1 MEGAAKS
8 ARRAGAWGPSN
19 WKKALHASLA
29 PHLGRLY
36 ARTSIK
42 AGRADSKCIVPGPGA
57 QKNPVTLTVFAA
69 QFEEARG
76 ALSPDAEFWT
86 ELMMKKTMDWK
97 VLVVIA
103 LILGVFFAV
112 KRVSFVSAA
121 KARELL
127 QAGAMVVD
135 VRNPG
140 EFASGH
146 IAGAVNIPLG
156 ELRSE
161 LPKRVPDKS
170 RVLLLHCLSGGRS
183 GIARQQL
190 RAMGYANAYNLGSY
204 SRAESIVSKQ

>member
-1 MEGAAKS
+1 
-8 ARRAGAWGPSN
+8 
-19 WKKALHASLA
+19 
-29 PHLGRLY
+29 
-36 ARTSIK
+36 
-42 AGRADSKCIVPGPGA
+42 
-57 QKNPVTLTVFAA
+57 
-69 QFEEARG
+69 
-76 ALSPDAEFWT
+76 
-86 ELMMKKTMDWK
+86 MDWK